1 MSIERAAQIQFLQTW
16 RVKASKKH
24 LVDNEDIYLLQL
36 LETFDILLAFLLIA
50 LVMQNERCCKWF
62 VVPILEHQFCRH
74 IHLLLLVFTNLTC
87 NVEAFQPKTV

>member
-50 LVMQNERCCKWF
+50 LVMQNDGWIRLLFKLLIIGVQSKKLSNSIF
-62 VVPILEHQFCRH
+62 ILG
-74 IHLLLLVFTNLTC
+74 TTC
-87 NVEAFQPKTV
+87 